1 MLQSIYQQN
10 REKLV
15 RVGIDSAGLDTRLIF
30 KHVLK
35 VSDMDFMGGVERP
48 VSDKEAAQIESLID
62 RRLKG
67 EPVSRIIGER
77 EFWGL
82 PFKIT
87 EDVLDPRADTE
98 TIIEVALHK
107 YKDKPPESVLDLGTG
122 SGCILIALL
131 HEWKETRGVGVDISE
146 QALEIARENAKN
158 NNVADRAAF
167 IQSDWGNSI
176 EESFALIVSNPPY
189 IPGREIESLAK
200 EVRNHDPILALDG
213 GKDGFEEVKKVVMI
227 TKALLKTGGICLL
240 EIGFGQSEYV
250 LRLVEE
256 SGLSVTDIHPDL
268 AGVLRVVEI
277 SCGDK

>member
-1 MLQSIYQQN
+1 MQNIYKKTKERLKQA
-10 REKLV
+10 
-15 RVGIDSAGLDTRLIF
+15 GIDNAGLETRLLL
-30 KHVLK
+30 KHVLN
-35 VSDMDFMGGVERP
+35 VPDMDFIGGVERV
-48 VSDKEAAQIESLID
+48 VSDKESGQIETLIG

-87 EDVLDPRADTE
+87 KDVLDPRADTE
-98 TIIEVALHK
+98 TIIEIALQK
-107 YKDKPPESVLDLGTG
+107 YKNKPPASVLDLGTG

-158 NNVADRAAF
+158 NNVADRTEF
-167 IQSDWGNSI
+167 IQNNWGDSI

-189 IPGREIESLAK
+189 IPSREIESLEK

-213 GKDGFEEVKKVVMI
+213 GKDGFES
-227 TKALLKTGGICLL
+227 TGN
-240 EIGFGQSEYV
+240 V
-250 LRLVEE
+250 NLRPFL
-256 SGLSVTDIHPDL
+256 
-268 AGVLRVVEI
+268 
-277 SCGDK
+277 